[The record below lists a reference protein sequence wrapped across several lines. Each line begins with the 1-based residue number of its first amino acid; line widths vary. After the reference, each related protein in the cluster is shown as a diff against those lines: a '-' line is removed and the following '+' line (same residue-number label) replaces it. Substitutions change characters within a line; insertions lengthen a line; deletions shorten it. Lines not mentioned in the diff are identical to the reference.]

1 MQARDAAR
9 NRDVLVDVSHEVVRR
24 ARFSSRDSNARR
36 GGVAMSFS
44 RMDDGWMDGWTMRD
58 FSTTCFAQRLRRSG
72 ATTTDV
78 NAEITELKRKIE
90 QVEGEIEQ
98 VKGEIEQVKAAQ
110 KWLHVESLTDEQR
123 AAELARAGDYANP
136 KICPVDLLPTKL
148 LALENQL
155 GGLRNELGRLRN
167 ELAAEKNVLLE
178 EARRAERASRDSNV
192 AAVTMF
198 SIKATI
204 VTSGPVHWF
213 RSLLATKLANL
224 KSENGIVVYGS
235 CDRSNDAITV
245 DFLLDTMGHRT
256 IVAGVI
262 DDITNI
268 QHAGGYLSS
277 CPDETSQQLEKC
289 IAVSVADP
297 SSIKEWQYSPQAG
310 SPDRKLKRDGRDF
323 EEADAELKALFPKR
337 TKSDDADSASSDL
350 HSSSSETSLHSNLL
364 PLPVHILV

>member
-1 MQARDAAR
+1 M
-9 NRDVLVDVSHEVVRR
+9 
-24 ARFSSRDSNARR
+24 
-36 GGVAMSFS
+36 
-44 RMDDGWMDGWTMRD
+44 
-58 FSTTCFAQRLRRSG
+58 
-72 ATTTDV
+72 TTDV
-78 NAEITELKRKIE
+78 KSKIEELEEEQRELKVKVG
-90 QVEGEIEQ
+90 QVE
-98 VKGEIEQVKAAQ
+98 AA
-110 KWLHVESLTDEQR
+110 LDGH
-123 AAELARAGDYANP
+123 AAEPGEEARAKAFERAGRYANSKLWP
-136 KICPVDLLPTKL
+136 AAKLPGE
-148 LALENQL
+148 LASLRNDL
-155 GGLRNELGRLRN
+155 GGLRN
-167 ELAAEKNVLLE
+167 ELAAEKNLLLE

-204 VTSGPVHWF
+204 VACKTAPAHYF
-213 RSLLATKLANL
+213 RSVLANKLANL

-364 PLPVHILV
+364 PLPVIF